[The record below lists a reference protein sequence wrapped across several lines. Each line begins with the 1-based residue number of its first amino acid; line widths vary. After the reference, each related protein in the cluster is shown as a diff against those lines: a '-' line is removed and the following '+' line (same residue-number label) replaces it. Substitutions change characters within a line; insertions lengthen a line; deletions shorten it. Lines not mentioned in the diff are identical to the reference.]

1 MKKESHYPT
10 YDVMNEKNH
19 WDDHTQSIVTSRIMN
34 EEKSQFLTMK
44 EKQMLKRICAHLAY
58 DDRKEIIQFVID
70 HIDQSLASSI
80 GEGQRKQGVL
90 KADFLVREGL
100 RVLNE
105 QAKERFINPYAELEP
120 EKQQAM
126 LKEISKQQTASSA
139 PWGNIAPADFFK
151 KLLTLTVEAYCSYPT
166 VWSEMG
172 HGGPAYPRGYIR
184 TQMGQLDPW
193 EAQPEK

>member
-1 MKKESHYPT
+1 MKKVSHYPT
-10 YDVMNEKNH
+10 YDVLNEKNH
-19 WDDHTQSIVTSRIMN
+19 WDDHTQSIVTSRMVN

-44 EKQMLKRICAHLAY
+44 ERQMLKGICTHLTY

-105 QAKERFINPYAELEP
+105 QAKEQFLKPYAELEP

-126 LKEISKQQTASSA
+126 LEEVSKQQTASGA
-139 PWGNIAPADFFK
+139 PWGNIKPTDFFK

-172 HGGPAYPRGYIR
+172 YGGPAYPRGYIR

-193 EAQPEK
+193 EAQPER